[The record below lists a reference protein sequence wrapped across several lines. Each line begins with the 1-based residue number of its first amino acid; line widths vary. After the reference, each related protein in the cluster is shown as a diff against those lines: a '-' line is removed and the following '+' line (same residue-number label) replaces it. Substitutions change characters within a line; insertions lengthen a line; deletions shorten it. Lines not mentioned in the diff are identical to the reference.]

1 MGAEKAWID
10 GNLVHIGD
18 DPAQWD
24 YSDPAQRMLIAE
36 RCRAML
42 GALCAG
48 TPNTMAPEPNH
59 MRDQSI
65 YASLANA
72 RVDVEI
78 ALRYMRGE

>member
-1 MGAEKAWID
+1 MGAEKAWLD

-18 DPAQWD
+18 DPAHWD
-24 YSDPAQRMLIAE
+24 YSDPAQRVLIAE
-36 RCRAML
+36 RCVAML

-48 TPNTMAPEPNH
+48 TPNPMAGQADH
-59 MRDQSI
+59 ARDQSI

-78 ALRYMRGE
+78 ALRHMRG